1 MQKNNQNTPV
11 VPEHKSSLTRLLS
24 KQEAA
29 GSLGVSEKT
38 LDNWA
43 SSKAVDLPYV
53 KVGRLRKYREC
64 DLQDFINKNLHG
76 GAAA

>member
-1 MQKNNQNTPV
+1 MKENNSITPI
-11 VPEHKSSLTRLLS
+11 PNDHTSEPTLLMG

-29 GSLGVSEKT
+29 RRLGVSEKT

-43 SSKAVDLPYV
+43 SSKAVDLIYV
-53 KVGRLRKYREC
+53 KIGRLRKYREC

>member
-1 MQKNNQNTPV
+1 MQEDNKATPV
-11 VPEHKSSLTRLLS
+11 TPEHSSQLVRLIS

-29 GSLGVSEKT
+29 SKLGVSEKT

-43 SSKAVDLPYV
+43 SSKAVDLAYV

>member
-1 MQKNNQNTPV
+1 MKKSTNNTPV
-11 VPEHKSSLTRLLS
+11 APEHSNQLARLIS

-29 GSLGVSEKT
+29 SKLGVSEKT

-43 SSKAVDLPYV
+43 SSKAVDLAYV

>member
-1 MQKNNQNTPV
+1 MKESTQSTPAP
-11 VPEHKSSLTRLLS
+11 PEYKSEITLLMG

-29 GSLGVSEKT
+29 RRLGVSEKT

-64 DLQDFINKNLHG
+64 DLQDFVNKNLHG